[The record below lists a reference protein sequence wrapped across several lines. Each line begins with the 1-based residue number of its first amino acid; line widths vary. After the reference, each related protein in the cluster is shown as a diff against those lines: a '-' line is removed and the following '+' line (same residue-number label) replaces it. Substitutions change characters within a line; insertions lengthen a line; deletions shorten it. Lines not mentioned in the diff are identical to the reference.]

1 MSNQLLLCCISQSC
15 VLASGVYVT
24 VHCAIWLLAKVK
36 TLCFA
41 KTAQFLQ
48 GVLRLVARS
57 VFLSLPLLFWHA
69 FQRFP
74 DLVDLQTGRNNMYD
88 VFFGLTIACHLAS
101 LVLFWQT
108 KHARVRSLVMSML
121 LYVLVTMIGFY
132 SYSLFASGRIA
143 ARLMAVSVD
152 TGFGPFIL
160 GWFIHSASLAVWIVT
175 VLFGGLW
182 IGAKKPQ
189 LHKGIK
195 TSQNKE
201 PAERPH
207 PMTLRVRG
215 RARSKSRSKSR
226 KSKGK

>member
-1 MSNQLLLCCISQSC
+1 MLCCVFQSC
-15 VLASGVYVT
+15 VLASWLYVIL
-24 VHCAIWLLAKVK
+24 HCATWLLAKVK

-41 KTAQFLQ
+41 KLAQFQ

-57 VFLSLPLLFWHA
+57 VFQSLPLLLWHA

-88 VFFGLTIACHLAS
+88 VFFWLTIACHLAS
-101 LVLFWQT
+101 LVLVCQT
-108 KHARVRSLVMSML
+108 KHARVPSLVLTML

-143 ARLMAVSVD
+143 ARVMAAVSLD

-160 GWFIHSASLAVWIVT
+160 GWFIHSASLAVGIVT

-182 IGAKKPQ
+182 NGAKKPQ
-189 LHKGIK
+189 LQGIK
-195 TSQNKE
+195 TSPNKE
-201 PAERPH
+201 PAERPY
-207 PMTLRVRG
+207 PMTRSKSRARG

-226 KSKGK
+226 KSKSK